1 MIEKD
6 VQRALRFLAAGD
18 ACLRSGA
25 ATGHMVLEAGER
37 GAIGIGRAAVDEM
50 VARGLCRRAG
60 GRLAITAAGRANRR
74 RAGAGADAF
83 LTQHRTLE
91 AQELADGDGPRRVT
105 VNLDES
111 PLRALARRLD
121 RNGRRLLADE
131 EVAAGERLRADYTRG
146 QMMPRLGANWQA
158 AVASGRRDG
167 RGGIGDLTDAALAAR
182 FRVEKALVAVGPEL
196 SGVLVDVCCFL
207 KGLETVERERGWPVR
222 SAKVVLKAALAAL
235 HRHYEPPSG
244 RRPQTLHWGAQGYR
258 PAL

>member
-18 ACLRSGA
+18 AYLRSGA
-25 ATGHMVLEAGER
+25 ATGRMVLEAGER

-111 PLRALARRLD
+111 PLRALARWRA
-121 RNGRRLLADE
+121 GSTAM
-131 EVAAGERLRADYTRG
+131 AAGCSPTRRSRPG
-146 QMMPRLGANWQA
+146 NDCAPTTR
-158 AVASGRRDG
+158 
-167 RGGIGDLTDAALAAR
+167 AAR
-182 FRVEKALVAVGPEL
+182 
-196 SGVLVDVCCFL
+196 
-207 KGLETVERERGWPVR
+207 
-222 SAKVVLKAALAAL
+222 
-235 HRHYEPPSG
+235 
-244 RRPQTLHWGAQGYR
+244 
-258 PAL
+258 